1 MTPVPRFKRTRDNRV
16 RVRLSEDEAEL
27 MRRLAAEMRTLLDA
41 HISEDP
47 VVQRLFPDAHTGA
60 AEAADFRALT
70 QDDLSAAKR
79 SALDVVTTSL
89 GSEGRLDASLEE
101 SEMDA
106 WLSVLTDLRLAI
118 GTRLNATEE
127 LMSADVDP
135 DDERAPALV
144 TLHWLGWLQEM
155 LLRAAG

>member
-1 MTPVPRFKRTRDNRV
+1 MIFKRTRENGV
-16 RVRLSEDEAEL
+16 RVRLAEDEAEL
-27 MRRLAAEMRTLLDA
+27 LRRLAGEMATLLDTQ
-41 HISEDP
+41 IPEDP
-47 VVQRLFPDAHTGA
+47 VVQRLFPDAHSSP

-79 SALDVVTTSL
+79 AALEVVGGTL
-89 GSEGRLDASLEE
+89 AAGGRLDVTLGATEV
-101 SEMDA
+101 DA

-118 GTRLNATEE
+118 GTRLDVTEE

-144 TLHWLGWLQEM
+144 TLHWLGWLQER
-155 LLRAAG
+155 LLKAAG